1 MSRRALPR
9 NMHFSHGAYYFV
21 RRVEGRIKWQ
31 FLSRDYG
38 DALRIYAGIVAPFD
52 GGISDLLDRWFA
64 GLEVAEKTR
73 KTYAVAVDRLRKVF
87 AEFTPAELKPKHFY
101 EFIVKARITPAMA
114 AHYRSVMVGTMQLA
128 VKEGLVDT
136 NLMRQVESFGGKK
149 RNRYLE
155 DGEYL
160 AIREQATPTLQV
172 VMDLCYLTGQRI
184 GDVLAIRHADLSD
197 SGIIVEQQKTG
208 TRLCVAWSDDLRA
221 VVTEA
226 KALHQSLRGM
236 TLLHTR
242 QGKPFA
248 YWTIRTLWDRACTAA
263 KVKDAHIHDIRAK
276 SATDAKKAGLDSM
289 ALLGHKSE
297 AVHQRYL
304 RSKETPVVEGVRRIK
319 C

>member
-1 MSRRALPR
+1 
-9 NMHFSHGAYYFV
+9 MHFSHGAYYFV
-21 RRVEGRIKWQ
+21 QRVDGRVKWQ

-38 DALRIYAGIVAPFD
+38 DALRIYAGIVAPCD
-52 GGISDLLDRWFA
+52 GGMGDLLDRWFA
-64 GLEVAEKTR
+64 GKEVAVNTR
-73 KTYAVAVDRLRKVF
+73 KTYAVAVDRLRKAF
-87 AEFTPAELKPKHFY
+87 AEFTPVELKPKHFY
-101 EFIVKARITPAMA
+101 EFIAKAKITPAMA
-114 AHYRSVMVGTMQLA
+114 AHYRSVMIGTMQLA

-136 NLMRQVESFGGKK
+136 NLMRQVESFVGKK

-184 GDVLAIRHADLSD
+184 GDVLAIRHADLTD
-197 SGIIVEQQKTG
+197 NGIVFEQQKTG
-208 TRLCVAWSDDLRA
+208 ARLCVAWSDDLRS
-221 VVTEA
+221 VVAEA

-242 QGKPFA
+242 QGKVFA
-248 YWTIRTLWDRACTAA
+248 YWTIRTLWERACSGAGII
-263 KVKDAHIHDIRAK
+263 DAHIHDIRAK
-276 SATDAKKAGLDSM
+276 SATDAKKAGVDSM

-304 RSKETPVVEGVRRIK
+304 RSKETPVVEGIRRIK